1 MTFHSLEL
9 DMQNPY
15 HPHDKKAYRCWILLF
30 STRGFHHCAGF
41 SFFFLSSSFFFNNSF
56 SVTKMSCNE
65 HVMDQKFSFYNFT
78 YLRTLVENCV
88 CLLPSLILFSL
99 KYFSVS
105 SKTPARVNCIISF
118 TRCRELLNFLFFIFL
133 IFFK

>member
-56 SVTKMSCNE
+56 SVTEMSCDE
-65 HVMDQKFSFYNFT
+65 HVMD
-78 YLRTLVENCV
+78 
-88 CLLPSLILFSL
+88 
-99 KYFSVS
+99 
-105 SKTPARVNCIISF
+105 
-118 TRCRELLNFLFFIFL
+118 
-133 IFFK
+133 